1 MLKKNLDKF
10 YTLPKIAK
18 DFVIQVDKM
27 YDLSQF
33 DNIIEP
39 SAGSGNF
46 LEYLPKTTIALDI
59 EPEGKGIIK
68 QNFFEYFPPDGF
80 MNNEINIL
88 TIGNPPFGSGYMN
101 PLAKQFFNH
110 AATFSEVIAFIVP
123 AKWHTA
129 WKVHYQLDDRF
140 GLYYSKILP
149 KNSFLFNELP
159 HDVNCCAQI
168 WSRTKPKHYSN
179 KRITKRPPTSHDDF
193 EMFLTCDNVPRLP
206 EVRKQI
212 KKREYWDFAIKYWG
226 NIHVCELDEV
236 DPETTTHYLIKTDNK
251 FVRNVFENINWKDY
265 VSNMGAPNMGGKST
279 LIKAYVETK
288 QKLGY

>member
-1 MLKKNLDKF
+1 
-10 YTLPKIAK
+10 
-18 DFVIQVDKM
+18 
-27 YDLSQF
+27 
-33 DNIIEP
+33 
-39 SAGSGNF
+39 
-46 LEYLPKTTIALDI
+46 
-59 EPEGKGIIK
+59 
-68 QNFFEYFPPDGF
+68 

-129 WKVHYQLDDRF
+129 WKVHYQLDERF
-140 GLYYSKILP
+140 GLYYSKVLP

-168 WSRTKPKHYSN
+168 WSRTKPKYYSN

-236 DPETTTHYLIKTDNK
+236 DPETTTHYLIKTENK